1 MSDFIQRVKEL
12 KLPTGE
18 FMVCGS
24 GIMDVF
30 DIRKA
35 QDIDILVSPKLF
47 NMLEKEQDWKRSNKY
62 PPPLEHP
69 FGIAEAK
76 QTLDFMQENYSLQE
90 ALPLATIID
99 GIPFMGF
106 EMLVNAKRQLA
117 RDKDLTDIDLIKK
130 YLAS

>member
-1 MSDFIQRVKEL
+1 MSDYIHRVKEL
-12 KLPTGE
+12 KLPDGE

-24 GIMDVF
+24 AIMDIF

-47 NMLEKEQDWKRSNKY
+47 NMLEKTQGWKKSDEY
-62 PPPLEHP
+62 PMTLEHP
-69 FGIAEAK
+69 RGIADAK
-76 QTLDFMQENYSLQE
+76 QTLNYMQENYSLQE
-90 ALPLATIID
+90 ALPLAIIID

-106 EMLVNAKRQLA
+106 EMLLNAKRQLA
-117 RDKDLTDIDLIKK
+117 REKDLVDIDLIKK

>member
-1 MSDFIQRVKEL
+1 
-12 KLPTGE
+12 
-18 FMVCGS
+18 
-24 GIMDVF
+24 
-30 DIRKA
+30 
-35 QDIDILVSPKLF
+35 
-47 NMLEKEQDWKRSNKY
+47 MLEKEQGWKRINKY
-62 PPPLEHP
+62 PTPLEHP

-117 RDKDLTDIDLIKK
+117 REKDLTDIDLIKK